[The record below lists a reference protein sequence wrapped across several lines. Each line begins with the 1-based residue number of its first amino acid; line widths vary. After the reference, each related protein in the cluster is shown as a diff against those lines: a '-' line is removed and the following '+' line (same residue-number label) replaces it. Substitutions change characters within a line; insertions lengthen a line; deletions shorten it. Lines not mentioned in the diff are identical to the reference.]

1 MEVVCKIM
9 DAELLM
15 PVMALPETF
24 RNRKLEV
31 IVLPVKERT
40 APQKSIGYR

>member
-1 MEVVCKIM
+1 MEGIRKYM

-15 PVMALPETF
+15 SVMALPETL

-31 IVLPVKERT
+31 VVLPAEERT
-40 APQKSIGYR
+40 APQKSTGYR